1 MRLHLRDTL
10 CCPDKPRVSLFPI
23 SLWQRVGGIEDTTMG
38 RALLEAE
45 RPRMWQIDQGPNG
58 PGSETVRLGAR
69 HIRLVD
75 IETVAFQEIQDRNT
89 QGLILGG
96 MAFAVFATIFAYL
109 VFDAGWR
116 SRFLLGM
123 GFMSFLSC
131 IGLAETL
138 TLKRL
143 SLYQLFIG
151 LKSGEL
157 VTFTSSDRADTEALA
172 LRLMAG
178 RAQAV

>member
-1 MRLHLRDTL
+1 
-10 CCPDKPRVSLFPI
+10 
-23 SLWQRVGGIEDTTMG
+23 MG

-45 RPRMWQIDQGPNG
+45 RPRMWEIETGPSG
-58 PGSETVRLGAR
+58 PGFETVRLGAR
-69 HIRLVD
+69 HFRLAD
-75 IETVAFQEIQDRNT
+75 IESVALQEIQDRNT

-96 MAFAVFATIFAYL
+96 MAFAVFATVFAYL

-123 GFMSFLSC
+123 GFMAFLSC

-138 TLKRL
+138 SLKRL
-143 SLYQLFIG
+143 SLYELFIG

-157 VTFTSSDRADTEALA
+157 VTFTSSDRADIEALA
-172 LRLMAG
+172 LRLMVG
-178 RAQAV
+178 RAQAA